1 MSENLLYDAGN
12 PKLVFCDHLE
22 GWDGEGGGRGVQEGA
37 DVCIPMTDS
46 S

>member
-12 PKLVFCDHLE
+12 RKLVFSDHLE
-22 GWDGEGGGRGVQEGA
+22 GLGVGGGRGVQEGA